1 MKPCGRD
8 IFVDPLSGPVG
19 FDSGATHRPGAPV
32 LCTEFGGVNVAPAGG
47 DQPAGEK
54 DWGYHTASDSQDLL
68 RRVESM
74 IMGITKGGQCCGFV
88 YTQL

>member
-1 MKPCGRD
+1 M
-8 IFVDPLSGPVG
+8 FVNPLSGPIG
-19 FDSGATHRPGAPV
+19 FDSGATHREGAPV
-32 LCTEFGGVNVAPAGG
+32 LCTEFGGLNIALAEGG
-47 DQPAGEK
+47 AAAGEK
-54 DWGYHTASDSQDLL
+54 DWGYITASDSQDLL